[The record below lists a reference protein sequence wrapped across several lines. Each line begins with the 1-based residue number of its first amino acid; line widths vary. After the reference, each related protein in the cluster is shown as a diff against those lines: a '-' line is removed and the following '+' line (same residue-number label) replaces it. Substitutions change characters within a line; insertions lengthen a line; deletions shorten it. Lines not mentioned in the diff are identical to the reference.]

1 MFWSFLILVAVF
13 AIAYFVWR
21 IVDMLP
27 DFIFRL
33 SEIQRDLAEI
43 RRQMTDSRVAV
54 DGSDDEPAPAVTRS
68 STPAPAPSTSAPTAS
83 TSAPTASTSAPTAS
97 TSAPATST
105 IDAPSS
111 TVAEDD
117 DKV

>member
-43 RRQMTDSRVAV
+43 RRQLADASIDA
-54 DGSDDEPAPAVTRS
+54 DAFDDEPAPAVTSS
-68 STPAPAPSTSAPTAS
+68 STPAPTPAESTDASPAAS
-83 TSAPTASTSAPTAS
+83 T
-97 TSAPATST
+97 
-105 IDAPSS
+105 
-111 TVAEDD
+111 EED

>member
-43 RRQMTDSRVAV
+43 RRQLADASIEADTL
-54 DGSDDEPAPAVTRS
+54 DDEPAPAVTNS
-68 STPAPAPSTSAPTAS
+68 SAPAPTPTVSTDASPAASA
-83 TSAPTASTSAPTAS
+83 
-97 TSAPATST
+97 
-105 IDAPSS
+105 
-111 TVAEDD
+111 EED

>member
-21 IVDMLP
+21 ILDMLP

-43 RRQMTDSRVAV
+43 RRQLASSGAAPDGTD
-54 DGSDDEPAPAVTRS
+54 DDPAPAVTS
-68 STPAPAPSTSAPTAS
+68 TSTPVST
-83 TSAPTASTSAPTAS
+83 
-97 TSAPATST
+97 ATST
-105 IDAPSS
+105 TSQS
-111 TVAEDD
+111 VEGDD
-117 DKV
+117 QA

>member
-43 RRQMTDSRVAV
+43 RRQLADVSIEA
-54 DGSDDEPAPAVTRS
+54 DAIDDEPAPAVTS
-68 STPAPAPSTSAPTAS
+68 SSRPTPILNDDASPADASSAAS
-83 TSAPTASTSAPTAS
+83 
-97 TSAPATST
+97 
-105 IDAPSS
+105 
-111 TVAEDD
+111 AEED